1 MSSFVFRRLTSP
13 SPVEGRVKNRT
24 PDFEHPIGHHM
35 HEFSTTRFFLGVV
48 LSALLCG
55 PQPAAAQ
62 PAAGSP
68 RPIATPAKPAAAPAL
83 RGGAACHNGMSFDR
97 FLADLKQQ
105 AVAAGVSQRALAEAS
120 SGLVYDQ
127 GIVNRDRGQRVF
139 GQVFTE
145 FAARMAA
152 VYRMQ
157 EGQAKIKTHAAA
169 FARAEKEFGVPPAVI
184 AAFWGLESDFGANMG
199 NLPTLPSLVSL
210 AYDCRRSEMFQ
221 KETIAALKIIDRGDL
236 SPAEMVGSWAGEL
249 GQTQFLPT
257 HYFNYAVDYDGDGHR
272 NLLRSP
278 ADVIGSTANY
288 IANGLKWRRGEPWL
302 QEVRVPQTLA
312 SGFSWDQADL
322 TIQHPRSK
330 WAQFGVTYPDGKAL
344 PNDSLPAS
352 LLLPMGRTGP
362 AFLAYPNFA
371 AYTEWNNSLIY
382 STTAGY
388 LANRIAGAPPMQRP
402 SAPVAQLPFN
412 ELREL
417 QQLLVRAGFNVG
429 KVDGIMGQLSRTAV
443 KTMQIKYGLPAD
455 SWPTAELLAR
465 MRGQPVVPRA
475 QPAQPG
481 PSAIR

>member
-1 MSSFVFRRLTSP
+1 
-13 SPVEGRVKNRT
+13 
-24 PDFEHPIGHHM
+24 
-35 HEFSTTRFFLGVV
+35 
-48 LSALLCG
+48 
-55 PQPAAAQ
+55 
-62 PAAGSP
+62 
-68 RPIATPAKPAAAPAL
+68 
-83 RGGAACHNGMSFDR
+83 MSFDR

-105 AVAAGVSQRALAEAS
+105 AIAAGVSQRALAEAS
-120 SGLVYDQ
+120 PGLVYDQ

-157 EGQAKIKTHAAA
+157 HGQNKIKTHAAA
-169 FARAEKEFGVPPAVI
+169 FARAEKEYGVPPAVI

-199 NLPTLPSLVSL
+199 KLPTLRSLVSL

-236 SPAEMVGSWAGEL
+236 SPDEMIGSWAGEL

-272 NLLRSP
+272 DMLRSP
-278 ADVIGSTANY
+278 EDVIGSTANY

-302 QEVRVPQTLA
+302 QEVRVPQNLP
-312 SGFSWDQADL
+312 WDQADL
-322 TIQHPRSK
+322 TIKHPRSK
-330 WAQFGVTYPDGKAL
+330 WTQFGVTYPDGRAL

-352 LLLPMGRTGP
+352 LLLPMGRHGP

-388 LANRIAGAPPMQRP
+388 LATRIAGAPPMQRP
-402 SAPVAQLPFN
+402 SAPVAQLSFN

-417 QQLLVRAGFNVG
+417 QQLLVRAGFDVG
-429 KVDGIMGQLSRTAV
+429 KIDGIMGQLSRTAV

-465 MRGQPVVPRA
+465 MRGQPAAPRA
-475 QPAQPG
+475 PARPG
-481 PSAIR
+481 PSTTR

>member
-1 MSSFVFRRLTSP
+1 MNSSSTAVLFRVTL
-13 SPVEGRVKNRT
+13 
-24 PDFEHPIGHHM
+24 
-35 HEFSTTRFFLGVV
+35 L
-48 LSALLCG
+48 ALLCG
-55 PQPAAAQ
+55 SQPALSQ
-62 PAAGSP
+62 PAVAPPRPAVAPARPALAPRPPAAPGQAVAPVQATPSP
-68 RPIATPAKPAAAPAL
+68 R
-83 RGGAACHNGMSFDR
+83 GASCHNGLSFDR

-120 SGLVYDQ
+120 PGLVYDQ

-145 FAARMAA
+145 FAGRMAA

-157 EGQAKIKTHAAA
+157 QGQAKIKAHAAA
-169 FARAEKEFGVPPAVI
+169 FARAEKEYGVPPAVI

-199 NLPTLPSLVSL
+199 SLPTLRSLVSL
-210 AYDCRRSEMFQ
+210 AYDCRRAEMFE

-302 QEVRVPQTLA
+302 QEVRAPQNLP
-312 SGFSWDQADL
+312 WDQADL
-322 TIQHPRSK
+322 TIQLPRSK
-330 WAQFGVTYPDGKAL
+330 WAQLGVTYPDGKVL
-344 PNDSLPAS
+344 PPDNLAAS
-352 LLLPMGRTGP
+352 LLLPMGRMGP

-371 AYTEWNNSLIY
+371 AYTGWNNSLIY

-388 LANRIAGAPPMQRP
+388 LATRIAGAAPMRQP
-402 SAPVAQLPFN
+402 TASVVQLPFN
-412 ELREL
+412 EIKEL

-429 KVDGIMGQLSRTAV
+429 KVDGVLGQQSRIAV
-443 KTMQIKYGLPAD
+443 KTMQAKYGLPAD

-465 MRGQPVVPRA
+465 MRGAPR
-475 QPAQPG
+475 
-481 PSAIR
+481 